1 MSSKMI
7 PLPPT
12 WHVLYMYYGDPL
24 TSMVAE
30 YPKHRSPLHHPFSAE
45 GLESRSILVFPATS
59 WLAWSN
65 RLAATWA
72 SADWCELRSTKEAEK
87 FESCWILLTF
97 WISFPKFFWSWKS
110 LRTPVTLVR
119 WKTFGTQEVPAS
131 CIGAKAKSRSLALV
145 ITSVWDAW

>member
-1 MSSKMI
+1 MI

-30 YPKHRSPLHHPFSAE
+30 YPKHRSPLHHPFSAQ

-72 SADWCELRSTKEAEK
+72 AADWCELQNTKETEK

-97 WISFPKFFWSWKS
+97 WISCPKLFCSWKS
-110 LRTPVTLVR
+110 LCTPETPVTLLR
-119 WKTFGTQEVPAS
+119 WKTFGTREVPAS